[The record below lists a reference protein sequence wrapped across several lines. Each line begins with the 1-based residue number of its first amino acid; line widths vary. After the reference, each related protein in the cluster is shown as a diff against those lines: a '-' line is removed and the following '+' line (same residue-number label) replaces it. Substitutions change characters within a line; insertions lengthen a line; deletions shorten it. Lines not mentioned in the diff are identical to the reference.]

1 MRLVTANN
9 INWGLGLARNPR
21 GAGNELFQTK
31 VSENGLNFFVIRGHQ
46 VVTVN
51 VTCKNTFF
59 VFS

>member
-1 MRLVTANN
+1 MQITSIRVLDSRVT
-9 INWGLGLARNPR
+9 L

-31 VSENGLNFFVIRGHQ
+31 VGENGLNFFVIRGHQ